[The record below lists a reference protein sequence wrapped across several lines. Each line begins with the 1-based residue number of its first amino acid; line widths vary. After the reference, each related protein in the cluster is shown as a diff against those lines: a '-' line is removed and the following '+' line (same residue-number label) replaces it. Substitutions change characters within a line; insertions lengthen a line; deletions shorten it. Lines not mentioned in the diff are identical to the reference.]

1 MRNSWGK
8 IVSPKCGRRG
18 DRKWRGR
25 GERMR
30 LAVGFP
36 PDSAGALARRIPG
49 PLPASPCFQLGSFS
63 CFQPSRS

>member
-1 MRNSWGK
+1 
-8 IVSPKCGRRG
+8 
-18 DRKWRGR
+18 
-25 GERMR
+25 MR

-63 CFQPSRS
+63 RFQPSRS